1 MLGLIVII
9 VYIGV
14 IIGAAQEGAM
24 SKMSKI
30 LLGVGLYLVSM
41 VVWRV
46 VIVVL
51 ASVLPTLDLGEVGF
65 LGFTTGLALA
75 VPFYFGY
82 AWLYRKLGGERV
94 YGDEGK

>member
-1 MLGLIVII
+1 MLALIVIF

-14 IIGAAQEGAM
+14 IVGAAQEGAM
-24 SKMSKI
+24 SRISKI
-30 LLGVGLYLVSM
+30 LMGVGLYMVSM
-41 VVWRV
+41 LIWRV

-75 VPFYFGY
+75 VPLYFAY
-82 AWLYRKLGGERV
+82 AWLYRKLGSKEA
-94 YGDEGK
+94 EA